1 MESLSAT
8 NIQSWL
14 TWFLRG
20 VLILSFLVLFG
31 RLTELQIIKGDYYR
45 VLAEENRIRRVPIF
59 APRGKILA
67 RGGEV
72 LVDNKKIKKKVIF
85 NPVEGFEK
93 SLDVEGSDE
102 DEVIEEWTRDYPMGE
117 AAAHIT
123 GYIGEADG
131 DEVGKVRAQCPEK
144 GPRALGSWV
153 GRSGLEEQYDCLLAG
168 VDGEEL
174 VEVDSNGNKVRTLGQ
189 KNAIPG
195 DDIHTNIDYDLQI
208 KVAEIMKGE
217 KGTAIVNDT
226 KGEIL
231 ALYSTPS
238 FDPNIFVNSQR
249 SSDISGIL
257 QNSELPLFDRA
268 IGGLYPPGSVYKPIV
283 SVAALEED
291 AIDGDFSYND
301 TGQIVI
307 DSDYGRFTYSN
318 WYFTQ
323 YGGTEGEIK
332 LDRALTRSTD
342 TFFYKVGELLGVDKL
357 VKWSNKLGL
366 NQKTGVDLPGEV
378 AGLIPDPQWKMKVK
392 GERWFLGNT
401 YHMSIGQGD
410 IALTPLGVDR
420 AITTIANGGFLCSP
434 SIIHRDEG
442 KCEDLNIEKDN
453 LNLIIK
459 GMVGACSP
467 GGTGVAFFD
476 FQSKW
481 KGIKP
486 ACKTGTAE
494 TTDDKDP
501 HAWFVVFAPSQQ
513 EENIDDKKV
522 NDTEIVTTV
531 MIENGGEGSQVAA
544 PLAREILDYWFG
556 LKNVR
561 N

>member
-410 IALTPLGVDR
+410 IALTPLAVDR